1 LLQRQFNDKVMTT
14 SKGKKKTVWFGMK
27 LTPDQ
32 KEKIR
37 TLARRKGVSQKR
49 VVLDLI
55 EKEFEDEPVKPK
67 PGSFL
72 EAAGDLVGA
81 VDGPEDL
88 ATNPRY
94 MKGYGR

>member
-1 LLQRQFNDKVMTT
+1 MASTKDT
-14 SKGKKKTVWFGMK
+14 KTVWFGMK

-37 TLARRKGVSQKR
+37 MLAAEKGATQKQ

-55 EKEFEDEPVKPK
+55 NKEMQQRTIHST

-72 EAAGDLVGA
+72 DLNRDLYGSA
-81 VDGPEDL
+81 EGPEDGS
-88 ATNPRY
+88 TNPDH
-94 MKGYGR
+94 MKGYGE

>member
-1 LLQRQFNDKVMTT
+1 MASTKDT
-14 SKGKKKTVWFGMK
+14 KTVWFGMK

-37 TLARRKGVSQKR
+37 MLAAEKGATQKQ

-55 EKEFEDEPVKPK
+55 NKEMQQTTIHST

-72 EAAGDLVGA
+72 DLNRDLYGSA
-81 VDGPEDL
+81 DGPEDGS
-88 ATNPRY
+88 TNPDH
-94 MKGYGR
+94 MKGYGE